1 MGRAFTADVAAAASG
16 FDERTFVSALDELW
30 RRGIVRA
37 HGPSAYDFSHG
48 RIRDAAYAAL
58 RPPRQRRA
66 HLAVA
71 RALEEGG
78 GAAAALA
85 AHYEKAG
92 ATAAAVRWH
101 ERAARDAQWLHAHAD
116 AARALERALE
126 LSDGLPRGPGTAR
139 LQLRLLTAL
148 PAPLVACEGH
158 GSERMARV
166 HARALRLA
174 DRLGGE
180 PDPPLVWSLALAA
193 LTRGSGRR
201 RTGSVS
207 GCGRAPNGTATRCCG
222 WRPTTSTGSPPIGR
236 GTWSGRAGISRR
248 RCGGSGPRGAGRTSC
263 ATGRTPS

>member
-58 RPPRQRRA
+58 GPPRQRRA

-148 PAPLVACEGH
+148 
-158 GSERMARV
+158 RRRWWRARGTG
-166 HARALRLA
+166 RSGWR
-174 DRLGGE
+174 GC
-180 PDPPLVWSLALAA
+180 
-193 LTRGSGRR
+193 TRGRCGSPTGSAASRIRRSSGRWRWR
-201 RTGSVS
+201 R
-207 GCGRAPNGTATRCCG
+207 
-222 WRPTTSTGSPPIGR
+222 
-236 GTWSGRAGISRR
+236 
-248 RCGGSGPRGAGRTSC
+248 
-263 ATGRTPS
+263 